1 MGIWVAQQLAP
12 DSPLYNCATCFRIA
26 GRIDHGLL
34 AEAVRRT
41 VAETDALRARFDDDG
56 DEPHQIIGPA
66 GEVPVQFVDVST
78 AADPDAAARA
88 WMDDDLSVPADPR
101 AGQLYTHALIELG
114 QDRTLLYFRHHHLV
128 LDGYGQTLYLRRL
141 AQTYTALAAG
151 REPAPTRIGPLAE
164 LLGRDAQYR
173 TSPQHDK
180 DRTYW
185 LDLFGDTPESST
197 LTGRTAEP
205 SPKPLR
211 RSVRLTAEQ
220 LAGLRGSGRWSL
232 VLVAAVAA
240 YTHRLTSTADVVVGL
255 PMTARTDALALTT
268 PAMLANEVPLRFT
281 VEPGLSLTD
290 LVRQATAQVNG
301 ALRHQRYRGED
312 LHRELNLS
320 GGAGGLSSVMV
331 NAMAFGQEISFGG
344 LGTVMHPLSTGPVKD
359 LSVTSFGDPTGDGGI
374 RLDFDGNPALYTEA
388 ELAAH
393 QDRFIAFLTDLA
405 ADPTAPL
412 SRVGLL
418 GDTERECVLEKWNDT
433 ERPLPGASLPQ
444 LFEARA
450 ALTPDAVA
458 LIHRATS
465 LSYGELNARANQ
477 LARLLVGRGVGP
489 EQYVAVALPRSA
501 DLVVA
506 LLAVLK
512 TGAAYLPV
520 DPEYPADRIAYVL
533 DDARP
538 SLLLTCD
545 ELAGRMPDAGVDRLL
560 LDQVRTGAL
569 PTSDLRQGERTAEA
583 RGGHPAY
590 VIYTSGSTGRPKG
603 VEVTRV
609 ALDNF
614 LAAMHDRVP
623 LTEHDRLLA
632 VTTVGFDIAGLEL
645 FLPLLAGAAVV
656 VADRDAVRDVEAL
669 GALIRHTGATV
680 MQATPSLWQALAAED
695 AAALA
700 GLRVLVGGE
709 ALPTELAR
717 TLAGHAVSVTNLYG
731 PTETTVW
738 STTATVTADAAVSIG
753 RPVLNTRVYVL
764 DHALHPVPVGVSGD
778 LYIAG
783 TGLARGYRGRADLT
797 AERFVADPFG
807 APGTRMYRTGDLVR
821 WTADGQL
828 AYQRRADDQVKLR
841 GFRIELGEIESVL
854 LRHPAVGRAAVI
866 VREDRPGDRRLV
878 AYLVRAEAAGDE
890 GSGADELRAHLA
902 ASLPDYMVPAGF
914 VTLPSLPLTPNGK
927 LDRRALPVPEYG
939 TGDPQGRGPRN
950 AQEDSLCAL
959 AAEILGAAGLS
970 IDDNF
975 FERGGDS
982 IMATRLVARAR
993 RAGLLFTARDVFRH
1007 KTVAGLA
1014 GVLTVAERPDESPAV
1029 PADLGITQ
1037 AELVQVRETVPGAVD
1052 VLPLTPLQE
1061 GLFFHHQFDTSGLDY
1076 YNAQLVLEFR
1086 GTLDGPALRSAT
1098 DTVLARHA
1106 SLRAGFHQS
1115 DAGRALAVVAAEAQA
1130 PWREVDLTHLNEPDR
1145 RAACEALLDE
1155 DRWTRFDLS
1164 RPPLVRFTLIRLA
1177 PDRRVLVLTNHH
1189 IILDGWSLPL
1199 VVRDVLALYAGQD
1212 AAGLPE
1218 VRPYRDYLGWLA
1230 GQDRD
1235 QAVKAWSAALAGVDE
1250 PTRLATTAPGT
1261 TPAAQ
1266 KRVEFALTEE
1276 TTAMLARTA
1285 RAVGVTP
1292 NTVVQAAW
1300 AVLLGRLTGRDDV
1313 VFGVTTAGRP
1323 GGLLDAES
1331 MVGLFVNT
1339 LPLRAALRPAEPV
1352 AAFLRRLQDEQAELA
1367 EHQHIGL
1374 ADIQQAVGSGELFD
1388 TLTVFENFPLDR
1400 ASINTLAGDSGLT
1413 VEGAEVRGGTHYA
1426 LGLAAI
1432 PGDRMV
1438 FRLDYRPD
1446 LVDTAY
1452 AERVSERFRHVV
1464 EQLLADVTAPVA
1476 RLAVL
1481 GDGESELILGE
1492 WGTGAAAGDG
1502 AADADVMGLFEA
1514 QVAATP
1520 DAEALVCDDTRLTYR
1535 ELDAWADRLA
1545 RALAEN
1551 GAGPEKFVAV
1561 ALPRSTELVVS
1572 LLAVLKT
1579 GAAYLPIDLDF
1590 PTDRVQFMQAET
1602 EPVLVLDQTLFTTYD
1617 TRTPSTQTALPPAT
1631 KTPGTTAAYVLYTSG
1646 STGRPK
1652 GVVVSRS
1659 ALTN

>member
-12 DSPLYNCATCFRIA
+12 DSPLYNCATCFRID
-26 GRIDHGLL
+26 GRIDHALL

-56 DEPHQIIGPA
+56 DEPHQIIEPA

-101 AGQLYTHALIELG
+101 AGRLYTHALFDLG
-114 QDRTLLYFRHHHLV
+114 HDRTLFYFRHHHLV
-128 LDGYGQTLYLRRL
+128 LDGYGQNLYLRRL
-141 AQTYTALAAG
+141 AQTYTALVAG
-151 REPAPTRIGPLAE
+151 QEPAPTRIRPLAE
-164 LLGRDAQYR
+164 LLDRDARYR
-173 TSPQHDK
+173 ASAQHGK
-180 DRTYW
+180 DRAYW
-185 LDLFGDTPESST
+185 LDLFGETPESST

-211 RSVRLTAEQ
+211 RSVRLTSGQ
-220 LAGLRGSGRWSL
+220 LAGLAGSGRWSL

-240 YTHRLTSTADVVVGL
+240 YAHRLTSTADVVVGL
-255 PMTARTDALALTT
+255 PMTARADALALST

-281 VEPGLSLTD
+281 VDRDLSLAG

-331 NAMAFGQEISFGG
+331 NAMSFGQEISFGG
-344 LGTVMHPLSTGPVKD
+344 LGTVMHPLSTGPVRD
-359 LSVTSFGDPTGDGGI
+359 LSVTSFGDPLGDDGV
-374 RLDFDGNPALYTEA
+374 RLDFDANPALYTEA

-393 QDRFIAFLTDLA
+393 QDRFIDFLTTLA

-412 SRVGLL
+412 SGIGLL
-418 GDTERECVLEKWNDT
+418 GESERERVLEQWNAT
-433 ERPLPGASLPQ
+433 ERPLPGASLPE
-444 LFEARA
+444 LFEARVRTA
-450 ALTPDAVA
+450 PDAVA
-458 LIHRATS
+458 LVHRDSRLT
-465 LSYGELNARANQ
+465 YGELNARANQ
-477 LARLLVGRGVGP
+477 LARLLTGRGIGP
-489 EQYVAVALPRSA
+489 EQYVAVALPRST

-545 ELAGRMPDAGVDRLL
+545 ELADRMPATGVERIL
-560 LDQVRTGAL
+560 LDGVRTDAL
-569 PTSDLRQGERTAEA
+569 PAADLTRGDRTAEP
-583 RGGHPAY
+583 RGEHPAY

-603 VEVTRV
+603 VEVTRA

-614 LAAMHDRVP
+614 LASMQDRIP

-645 FLPLLAGAAVV
+645 YLPLLSGAVAV

-680 MQATPSLWQALAAED
+680 MQATPSLWHALAAED
-695 AAALA
+695 AAALK

-717 TLAGHAVSVTNLYG
+717 TLTGHAVSVTNLYG

-738 STTATVTADAAVSIG
+738 STTSGVTADTAVSIG

-764 DHALHPVPVGVSGD
+764 DHALHPVPAGVPGD

-783 TGLARGYRGRADLT
+783 SGLARGYRGRADLT

-821 WTADGQL
+821 WTEDGRL
-828 AYQRRADDQVKLR
+828 MYERRADDQVKLR

-878 AYLVRAEAAGDE
+878 AYLVPSDGTVDE
-890 GSGADELRAHLA
+890 GAGTDELRAHLA
-902 ASLPDYMVPAGF
+902 ASLPEYMVPAGF
-914 VTLPSLPLTPNGK
+914 VTLPALPLTPNGK
-927 LDRRALPVPEYG
+927 LDRRALPAPEYG
-939 TGDPQGRGPRN
+939 TGDTQGRGPRT
-950 AQEDSLCAL
+950 AQEDTLCAL
-959 AAEILGAAGLS
+959 AAEILGAAALS

-1007 KTVAGLA
+1007 RTVAGLA
-1014 GVLTVAERPDESPAV
+1014 GVLTVADRPDETPAA
-1029 PADLGITQ
+1029 PADLGVTPADLAQ
-1037 AELVQVRETVPGAVD
+1037 AREAAPDAVD

-1076 YNAQLVLEFR
+1076 YNAQLVLEFS
-1086 GTLDGPALRSAT
+1086 GALDPAALRAAT

-1115 DAGRALAVVAAEAQA
+1115 ESGRALAVLAAEARA
-1130 PWREVDLTHLNEPDR
+1130 PWREVDLTHHAEPER

-1164 RPPLVRFTLIRLA
+1164 RPPLVRLTLVRLA
-1177 PDRRVLVLTNHH
+1177 QDRWVLVLTNHH

-1199 VVRDVLALYAGQD
+1199 VVRDVLALYATEPAGQD
-1212 AAGLPE
+1212 ATGLPE

-1230 GQDRD
+1230 VQDHD
-1235 QAVKAWSAALAGVDE
+1235 QAVKAWSAALTGVDE
-1250 PTRLATTAPGT
+1250 PTRLAVPVPGA

-1266 KRVEFALTEE
+1266 QRVEFSLSEE
-1276 TTAMLARTA
+1276 TTALLAHTART
-1285 RAVGVTP
+1285 VGVTP

-1323 GGLLDAES
+1323 GSLHGAES

-1339 LPLRAALRPAEPV
+1339 LPLRAVLRPAEPV
-1352 AAFLRRLQDEQAELA
+1352 TDFLRRLQDEQAELV

-1374 ADIQQAVGSGELFD
+1374 TEIQQAVGAGELFD

-1400 ASINTLAGDSGLT
+1400 ATIDTLADDGGLA
-1413 VEGAEVRGGTHYA
+1413 VEGAEIRGGTHYA

-1432 PGDRMV
+1432 PGDRMA

-1446 LVDTAY
+1446 LVDAAY
-1452 AERVSERFRHVV
+1452 AEQVSERFRFLV
-1464 EQLLADVTAPVA
+1464 EQLIADVTTPVS

-1481 GDGESELILGE
+1481 GEAERGRVLEE
-1492 WGTGAAAGDG
+1492 WGTGPVPAAGT
-1502 AADADVMGLFEA
+1502 ADADVIGLFEA
-1514 QVAATP
+1514 QAAATP
-1520 DAEALVCDDTRLTYR
+1520 DAVALVFQDTRLTYR
-1535 ELDAWADRLA
+1535 ELNARADRLA

-1551 GAGPEKFVAV
+1551 GAKPETFVAV
-1561 ALPRSTELVVS
+1561 ALPRSTELLVA
-1572 LLAVLKT
+1572 LLAVL
-1579 GAAYLPIDLDF
+1579 
-1590 PTDRVQFMQAET
+1590 
-1602 EPVLVLDQTLFTTYD
+1602 
-1617 TRTPSTQTALPPAT
+1617 
-1631 KTPGTTAAYVLYTSG
+1631 
-1646 STGRPK
+1646 
-1652 GVVVSRS
+1652 
-1659 ALTN
+1659 